1 MSRVNV
7 VIPCYNYAR
16 YLPQCVASVLGQQN
30 IDVRALIIDDCSS
43 DDTPRI
49 GAALAVADARV
60 EFRRHAVNRGH
71 IDTYNEGLLEWADGD
86 YVLLFSAD
94 DVLTPGAL
102 ARAVDAMEA
111 HPEVGMAYGAE
122 VTFEDTLPALPP
134 TDLGRAPY
142 DISAG
147 RDLIETCCIAAD
159 NPVGPTAVLRTS
171 LQRIVGGYRKDMP
184 HTADLAMWLCC
195 AAHGAVARINAV
207 QCFKRAHPA
216 NMIKQ
221 YATTVLPDLL
231 QRRLAFDVSLT
242 DHAPRIVGAAELLG
256 RAHVALSG
264 HAFWGAH
271 RMFERGDLDLT
282 GALLDLAVELDP
294 AWPSRSAWRRFGWK
308 RRLGPRVWQMLAP
321 LAKRVRQTVAHAD

>member
-71 IDTYNEGLLEWADGD
+71 IDT
-86 YVLLFSAD
+86 
-94 DVLTPGAL
+94 
-102 ARAVDAMEA
+102 
-111 HPEVGMAYGAE
+111 
-122 VTFEDTLPALPP
+122 PALPP

-195 AAHGAVARINAV
+195 AAHGSVARINAV

-256 RAHVALSG
+256 RARVALAG
-264 HAFWGAH
+264 QAFWGAH

-282 GALLDLAVELDP
+282 SALLDLAVELDP
-294 AWPSRSAWRRFGWK
+294 AWPSRPAWRRFGWK
-308 RRLGPRVWQMLAP
+308 RRLGPRVWHMLAP
-321 LAKRVRQTVAHAD
+321 LAKHVRQTGAHAD